1 MERLRD
7 SISHPWMRRPFR
19 PSGRCSAPAALSS
32 FSSASTSISSL
43 VPPVSCSGGFCFAIL
58 VQMLTM
64 TRTVSVETGSNLER
78 AVGLGADH
86 GLELLSLLKIT

>member
-1 MERLRD
+1 MDAQAFPAVGQVLGPGGLELLLIR
-7 SISHPWMRRPFR
+7 FR
-19 PSGRCSAPAALSS
+19 FHFFTG
-32 FSSASTSISSL
+32 SL
-43 VPPVSCSGGFCFAIL
+43 PPVSCTVSFCFAIL